1 MKKIVSGEYLR
12 DKINE
17 GINLLCNTV
26 KETLG
31 PKGNNVIIDHSNFMP
46 FITNDGVTIAQNI
59 ESDDPVL
66 GSIIEIAKEASI
78 KTNDNVGDGT
88 TTTLVL
94 MQALVNLGQKYLDD
108 GINSLV
114 LKKKLN
120 SKLNDILKILE
131 TMKITTTKEMLKNI
145 ATVSASDESIGTLVS
160 EVVEN
165 IDNKSGIIIKE
176 DFSNAIRVK
185 YIKGYTC
192 SISHP
197 SEYYFQSSKSFTFND
212 AYILIIN
219 DILSEVE
226 NISSILNEV
235 IINNKS
241 LVIIAKDFDQDFVNE
256 IVSLNFEKRINC
268 FMIRICECGLKE
280 RIIQKDIEVITN
292 CTIVENSNHITGDNV
307 GLIKGFYID
316 KETIRIDFTS
326 NKEIDNYVLKID
338 EELNDKDEFELDF
351 FQKRKAMFTKGIAE
365 IVIGAP
371 TKTESHEKRMRLEDA
386 LFSAYA
392 SKNGILL
399 GGGISLLRIAN
410 ELKDSDYESLIWKET
425 LMQPFRQIMQNAGL
439 SVEEIECNIKKSN
452 YSKIYNVYSD
462 CYENINDTHVVDA
475 YEVVANSLINAC
487 SIAVMLLTTNSLVIN
502 EYQNN
507 INKSVEYTEI

>member
-1 MKKIVSGEYLR
+1 MKKIISGKELR

-17 GINLLCNTV
+17 AINLLCNPV

-59 ESDDPVL
+59 ENDDPIL

-94 MQALVNLGQKYLDD
+94 MQSLINLGQKYIDD
-108 GINSLV
+108 GVNSLV

-120 SKLNDILKILE
+120 LELNDVLRKLE
-131 TMKITTTKEMLKNI
+131 EMKIAPTKEMLKNI
-145 ATVSASDESIGTLVS
+145 ATISANDEGIGSLVS

-165 IDNKSGIIIKE
+165 IDNKSAIIIKE
-176 DFSNAIRVK
+176 NFNNDICVK

-192 SISHP
+192 PISHP
-197 SEYYFQSSKSFTFND
+197 SEYYFQTSKSFTFND
-212 AYILIIN
+212 AYILIVN

-235 IINNKS
+235 IINKKS
-241 LVIIAKDFDQDFVNE
+241 LVIIAKDFDQYFVNE
-256 IVSLNFEKRINC
+256 IMSLNFEKKINC
-268 FMIRICECGLKE
+268 FMILISECGLKE
-280 RIIQKDIEVITN
+280 RIIQKDIEIIAN
-292 CTIVENSNHITGDNV
+292 CTIAENSNHITGDNV
-307 GLIKGFYID
+307 GVIKSFYID
-316 KETIRIDFTS
+316 RETIRIDFMS
-326 NKEIDNYVLKID
+326 NKKIDNYILKID
-338 EELNDKDEFELDF
+338 EELKNKDEFELDF
-351 FQKRKAMFTKGIAE
+351 YQKRKAMFTKGIAE
-365 IVIGAP
+365 ITIGAP
-371 TKTESHEKRMRLEDA
+371 TKTESHEKRMRLDDA

-392 SKNGILL
+392 SKNGILI

-410 ELKDSDYESLIWKET
+410 ELKENDYESIIWKET
-425 LMQPFRQIMQNAGL
+425 LMQPFRQIIQNAGL
-439 SVEEIECNIKKSN
+439 SVEEIEETIKKSN

-462 CYENINDTHVVDA
+462 CYENISETHIVDA

-507 INKSVEYTEI
+507 INKSGEYTEV